1 MSHDADKL
9 IRQLSLVAFL
19 MAERRL
25 LTARDVKS
33 NVEGYSEMSDEAFAR
48 RFYSDRAELTA
59 LGVPL
64 QSQRDEFTGEELYT
78 LRSEN
83 YFLERLDLDDDELA
97 ALQTALYYLEGKF
110 AYAEP
115 FRLALQN
122 LALGRSGFQEP
133 PTETAERVRVSAP
146 DYSPE
151 LAGRLA
157 KLESA
162 ISKQRTVK
170 FGYWSPKRA
179 RPGERTLNPY
189 ALRLDEGTWY
199 VVGYDLDR
207 KAMRTFKVS
216 RVRGDIRFAT
226 RRERDFRIPADFD
239 IEQHRIPRPWQ
250 IGEIAG
256 RARMAVSE
264 DTAWWIE
271 RTLSDA
277 GGVEDGIFETD
288 YASVELLAGWVL
300 RQNGRAV
307 PLEPSELVDS
317 VLESLAAL
325 SAAHDGGAPIV
336 AGPKRTDPRRPLPE
350 RPTGPV
356 APERFGV
363 LQALLAHLLAACGD
377 DRSAVLDAA
386 ELAARF
392 TIPVEELQDHL
403 SLLNLVN
410 FGGGCYAVYAEHD
423 GDVVRVEKELYG
435 DVFRRPPKLTP
446 LEARA
451 IHLAMEYVGP
461 TIAADAHSP
470 LKRVRKKLEETFG
483 RFDLAGTPEPSDAS
497 AEETL
502 VRVLSEGADKRMI
515 VEVEYMKDGDEGL
528 SLRRV
533 EPYTIERE
541 LPVWRVHTW
550 DLTVDAARTFRLDRM
565 RSAQLTGDGFEPR
578 DGFDPSYMRDPRVAH
593 LLHSPEV
600 ARWKLERGARPLT
613 DGSAIADVPY
623 KTEEWLLSEVLADRG
638 ETVVLEPQRLRDVVA
653 KRARR
658 LQRELGRVPSR
669 R

>member
-122 LALGRSGFQEP
+122 LALGRVGFTEP
-133 PTETAERVRVSAP
+133 PTDTAERVRVSVP
-146 DYSPE
+146 DYTPE

-162 ISKQRTVK
+162 ISKQRTIR
-170 FGYWSPKRA
+170 FGYWSPRRA
-179 RPGERTLNPY
+179 RPGERSMNPY
-189 ALRLDEGTWY
+189 ALRLDEGNWY
-199 VVGYDLDR
+199 VVGHDLDR
-207 KAMRTFKVS
+207 GTTRTFKVS
-216 RVRGDIRFAT
+216 RIRGDIRFAT

-239 IEQHRIPRPWQ
+239 VEEYRIPRPWQ
-250 IGEIAG
+250 IGEIVG
-256 RARMAVSE
+256 RARVAVSD
-264 DTAWWIE
+264 DTAWWVE

-277 GGVEDGIFETD
+277 GHVEDGIFETD
-288 YASVELLAGWVL
+288 FANVDLLAGWVL

-307 PLEPSELVDS
+307 PLEPVELVDAVGS
-317 VLESLAAL
+317 AL
-325 SAAHDGGAPIV
+325 STLADAHDGDAPGV

-350 RPTGPV
+350 RPAGPV

-377 DRSAVLDAA
+377 ERSTTLDAM
-386 ELAARF
+386 EVAARF
-392 TIPVEELQDHL
+392 SIPLEELQDHL

-435 DVFRRPPKLTP
+435 DVFRRSPKLTP

-461 TIAADAHSP
+461 TIAADAHTP

-483 RFDLAGTPEPSDAS
+483 RFDLAGNPQTRDGS

-502 VRVLSEGADKRMI
+502 VRVLSDGVDKRVV
-515 VEVEYMKDGDEGL
+515 VEIEYMKDGDESPTMRL
-528 SLRRV
+528 V

-550 DLTVDAARTFRLDRM
+550 DLSVDAARTFRLDRM
-565 RSAQLTGDGFEPR
+565 RSARLTGDRFEAR
-578 DGFDPSYMRDPRVAH
+578 DGFDPSYLRDPRVAR

-600 ARWKLERGARPLT
+600 ARWKLERGARALT

-623 KTEEWLLSEVLADRG
+623 KTEEWLLSEILADRG
-638 ETVVLEPQRLRDVVA
+638 ETIVLEPQRLRDVVA

>member
-1 MSHDADKL
+1 VSHDADKL

-83 YFLERLDLDDDELA
+83 YFLDRLDLDDDELA

-115 FRLALQN
+115 LRLALQN
-122 LALGRSGFQEP
+122 LALGRSGFAEP
-133 PTETAERVRVSAP
+133 PTQTAERVRVSAP

-157 KLESA
+157 KLEQA

-170 FGYWSPKRA
+170 FGYWSPRRSK
-179 RPGERTLNPY
+179 PGERTLNPY
-189 ALRLDEGTWY
+189 GLRLDEGNWY
-199 VVGYDLDR
+199 VVGHDLDR
-207 KAMRTFKVS
+207 KAMRTFRVS

-226 RRERDFRIPADFD
+226 RRERDFRVPPDFD

-250 IGEIAG
+250 IGESVG
-256 RARMAVSE
+256 RARIAVTE

-277 GGVEDGIFETD
+277 GEIEDGIFETD
-288 YASVELLAGWVL
+288 YANVELLAGWVL

-307 PLEPSELVDS
+307 PLEPTELTDS
-317 VLESLAAL
+317 VLAAL
-325 SAAHDGGAPIV
+325 AGLAEAHTGEAPEV

-377 DRSAVLDAA
+377 DRSAVLDAT
-386 ELAARF
+386 ELATRF
-392 TIPVEELQDHL
+392 SIPLEELQDHL

-461 TIAADAHSP
+461 TIAAEAHTP

-483 RFDLAGTPEPSDAS
+483 RFDRAGTPEPSDAS
-497 AEETL
+497 AEELL
-502 VRVLSEGADKRMI
+502 VRVLSAGADKRMI
-515 VEVEYMKDGDEGL
+515 VEIEYMKDGDESP

-550 DLTVDAARTFRLDRM
+550 DLSVDAARTFRLDRM
-565 RSAQLTGDGFEPR
+565 RSAELTSERFAPR
-578 DGFDPSYMRDPRVAH
+578 DGFDPSYLRDPRVTRV
-593 LLHSPEV
+593 LHSPEV
-600 ARWKLERGARPLT
+600 ARWKLERGARALT
-613 DGSAIADVPY
+613 DGSAVADVPY

-653 KRARR
+653 RRARR
-658 LQRELGRVPSR
+658 LQRDLGRVPTR
-669 R
+669 